1 MRVPVQTM
9 HPCKLAPMRRLPIW
23 HTSPLHSPQRC
34 LPLLRLRMNSSSS
47 PSPTTAV
54 RQKMH
59 NIAALAHFAQIL
71 SPGAM
76 LRHAG
81 SLLGRSLGAAAASS
95 SSSAAAPAAAFSSQA
110 AFTATLFP
118 GDGARCLLAAII
130 WCCCCC
136 SLQPQPSS
144 PPGCDGDGSRQGHGD
159 SILPP
164 RPPAQ
169 AWAPRFRT
177 P

>member
-1 MRVPVQTM
+1 
-9 HPCKLAPMRRLPIW
+9 
-23 HTSPLHSPQRC
+23 
-34 LPLLRLRMNSSSS
+34 
-47 PSPTTAV
+47 
-54 RQKMH
+54 MH
-59 NIAALAHFAQIL
+59 NVTTLAHFAQIL
-71 SPGAM
+71 PPGAM

-81 SLLGRSLGAAAASS
+81 SVLGRSLGAAAAS

-118 GDGARCLLAAII
+118 GDGARCLLLLACCHHLVLLLLLPAATA
-130 WCCCCC
+130 
-136 SLQPQPSS
+136 LQPSRMR
-144 PPGCDGDGSRQGHGD
+144 DGDGSRQGHGD
-159 SILPP
+159 SIPPP